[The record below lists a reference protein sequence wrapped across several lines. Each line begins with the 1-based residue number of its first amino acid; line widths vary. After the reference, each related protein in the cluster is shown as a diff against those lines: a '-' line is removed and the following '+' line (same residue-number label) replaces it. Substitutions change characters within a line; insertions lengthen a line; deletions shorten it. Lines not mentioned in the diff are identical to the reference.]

1 MIPVRLT
8 TKKRNKYGARKT
20 VVDGI
25 IFDSIAE
32 ARRYGKLALMQRAG
46 MISDLVCHP
55 EFRIEMNGTLICRVL
70 LDFSYKNATTGKTI
84 YEDLKGAKATA
95 VCRLKRKLVEV
106 AHGISVEEIR

>member
-1 MIPVRLT
+1 MIPVRLSP
-8 TKKRNKYGARKT
+8 KKKNKYNAKKT
-20 VVDGI
+20 VIDNI
-25 IFDSIAE
+25 TFDSIAE
-32 ARRYGKLALMQRAG
+32 SRRYGKLALMQRAG
-46 MISDLVCHP
+46 MISDLVAHP